1 MSIRIAGAVR
11 QSQKGI
17 IMYITRR
24 MARVNGRPGIEWA
37 SQVTKVVQAA
47 GGRTS
52 LWAGGPGSTVGTIAW
67 SSLVD
72 SFAAVVEN
80 ADRLNQNEEFL
91 ALVSQA
97 SQHVISMEPD
107 TMMQVVHG
115 EITGQ
120 AEVGSFLAAV
130 TATTDPARGME
141 ALAWAPV
148 IADAWTA
155 ATGLAVAVA
164 TNVAG
169 PMDTIQWLV
178 RFDDAAAVDEANAK
192 IAASNEYLEVY
203 ATGAGLFTSDSNQ
216 MYARRIA

>member
-1 MSIRIAGAVR
+1 
-11 QSQKGI
+11 
-17 IMYITRR
+17 MYITRR

-37 SQVTKVVQAA
+37 SQITKVVQAA

-52 LWAGGPGSTVGTIAW
+52 LWAGGPGSTIGTVAW

-72 SFAAVVEN
+72 SFAAMVEN
-80 ADRLNQNEEFL
+80 NDRLNENQEYL
-91 ALVSQA
+91 ALLAQA
-97 SQHVISMEPD
+97 GQHIASLEPD

-115 EITGQ
+115 EISGQ
-120 AEVGSFLAAV
+120 AEVGSFLGVV
-130 TATTDPARGME
+130 TATADPAHGME

-155 ATGLAVAVA
+155 ATGLPVAVA
-164 TNVAG
+164 INAAG
-169 PMDTIQWLV
+169 PMDAIQWLV
-178 RFDDAAAVDEANAK
+178 RFDDAAAVDEANGK
-192 IAASNEYLEVY
+192 IAASTDYQAVY

>member
-1 MSIRIAGAVR
+1 
-11 QSQKGI
+11 
-17 IMYITRR
+17 MYIVRR

-37 SQVTKVVQAA
+37 SQITKAVQAA

-52 LWAGGPGSTVGTIAW
+52 LWAGGPGSTAGTVAW

-72 SFAAVVEN
+72 SFASWVEN
-80 ADRLNQNEEFL
+80 SDRLSENQEYLTLL
-91 ALVSQA
+91 AQA
-97 SQHVISMEPD
+97 GQHIASLEPD

-120 AEVGSFLAAV
+120 AEIGTFLAAV
-130 TATTDPARGME
+130 TATADPAHGME

-155 ATGLAVAVA
+155 ATGLPVAVT
-164 TNVAG
+164 TNAAG
-169 PMDTIQWLV
+169 PMDNVQWLV
-178 RFDDAAAVDEANAK
+178 RFDDAAAVDEANGK
-192 IAASNEYLEVY
+192 IAASAEYQEVY
-203 ATGAGLFTSDSNQ
+203 ASGAGLFTSDSNQ

>member
-1 MSIRIAGAVR
+1 MPALSIIEELEQRGLIAD
-11 QSQKGI
+11 
-17 IMYITRR
+17 ITHRD
-24 MARVNGRPGIEWA
+24 EL
-37 SQVTKVVQAA
+37 AA
-47 GGRTS
+47 
-52 LWAGGPGSTVGTIAW
+52 LLAQGP
-67 SSLVD
+67 
-72 SFAAVVEN
+72 
-80 ADRLNQNEEFL
+80 
-91 ALVSQA
+91 
-97 SQHVISMEPD
+97 QHVVSLEPD

-130 TATTDPARGME
+130 TATADPAHGME

-155 ATGLAVAVA
+155 ATGLPVAVA
-164 TNVAG
+164 TNAAG

-178 RFDDAAAVDEANAK
+178 RFDDAAAVDEANGK
-192 IAASNEYLEVY
+192 IAASTQYQEVY

>member
-1 MSIRIAGAVR
+1 
-11 QSQKGI
+11 
-17 IMYITRR
+17 MYITRR

-47 GGRTS
+47 GGKTS
-52 LWAGGPGSTVGTIAW
+52 LWAGGPGSTIGTVAW

-72 SFAAVVEN
+72 SFAAMVENNDRLNEN
-80 ADRLNQNEEFL
+80 ADYL
-91 ALVSQA
+91 ALVAQA
-97 SQHVISMEPD
+97 GQHIASLEPD

-120 AEVGSFLAAV
+120 AEVGSFLVAV
-130 TATTDPARGME
+130 SATTDPTRGME

-155 ATGLAVAVA
+155 ATGVPVAVA

-169 PMDTIQWLV
+169 PSDAIQWLA
-178 RFDDAAAVDEANAK
+178 RFDDAAAVDEANGK
-192 IAASNEYLEVY
+192 VAASAEYLEVY
-203 ATGAGLFTSDSNQ
+203 ATGAGLFTSDANT